1 MCYIQMEKTG
11 RFTEMEEGGWI
22 SIYHREAMPRGGF
35 LLWVFGE
42 KKGFG
47 GRGGRACQSVL

>member
-22 SIYHREAMPRGGF
+22 AIYHREAMPRRGSFYGLLEIKGG
-35 LLWVFGE
+35 LEV
-42 KKGFG
+42 
-47 GRGGRACQSVL
+47 